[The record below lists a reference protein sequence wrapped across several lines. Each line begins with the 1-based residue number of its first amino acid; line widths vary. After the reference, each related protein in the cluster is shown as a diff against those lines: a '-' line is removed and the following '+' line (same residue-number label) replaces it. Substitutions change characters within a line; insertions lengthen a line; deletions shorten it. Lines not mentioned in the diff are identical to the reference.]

1 MATTAS
7 QGGAIAGYLA
17 QALPFWSI
25 LSAAQRQL
33 LLSNT
38 SLHKYQPGTRIYE
51 IGSVFQGLL
60 VLRSGRLRAFIYS
73 PDSREATL
81 FTLREGELSV
91 LTLGEIRSR
100 CGVELCFEV
109 LEPSELLCIH
119 ENAFFVLYH
128 TVPRVQQEIL
138 TSAFGHVN
146 ALLQAVNVQAFYSL
160 RKRLALLLLE
170 RSEQAQDDVLRAT
183 HEDLAR
189 ALRSAREMVSVE
201 LEAMQQSGILTT
213 SRGKIRIL
221 DREALERQSRLGK

>member
-1 MATTAS
+1 MANAAS
-7 QGGAIAGYLA
+7 QSSAISSYLQ
-17 QALPFWSI
+17 QALPFWSV
-25 LSAAQRQL
+25 LTAPQRQL

-38 SLHKYQPGTRIYE
+38 TLYKYQPGTRIYE

-60 VLRSGRLRAFIYS
+60 VLRTGRLRSFIYS

-81 FTLREGELSV
+81 FTIQEGDMSILALSEVREH
-91 LTLGEIRSR
+91 

-109 LEPSELLCIH
+109 LQPSELLCIH
-119 ENAFFVLYH
+119 ENAFFILSH

-138 TSAFGHVN
+138 SATYEHVN
-146 ALLQAVNVQAFYSL
+146 QLLRAVNVQAFYSL

-170 RSEQAQDDVLRAT
+170 RTEQAQSELLRAT

-201 LEAMQQSGILTT
+201 LEQMRRDGILTT

-221 DREALERQSRLGK
+221 DRPALERLARLGK